1 MSTPKVSV
9 LIPAFNE
16 ESNLQQAVE
25 SILRTGYR
33 NLEIIIGIDGS
44 EDRTLDIAKGL
55 KKRYRS
61 VSFVY
66 HQKRLGTVG
75 NVNSILSKA
84 RGEIILKFDADMRVG
99 NPKKF
104 FSNLTRHFEDKRIG
118 GIAIVGY
125 KGTDK
130 SLDREIENKKKSV
143 IGRGEYVIYELVD
156 MFKRRSLPMSSVP
169 DFPFDIQCFRRSVV
183 PSIDKEVIH
192 DDAFFAFKVLEKGY
206 TIVDGSDVV
215 IIHLGT
221 PKSASGLSNTR
232 IKGQAGWKKISDIYP
247 IDMGKYYR
255 SLIGLFLRNI
265 SKFSPADIIAFFC
278 WSIIFSFSVIKSKLM
293 KPKSSVNVWKK
304 RT

>member
-1 MSTPKVSV
+1 MKPKVSV

-16 ESNLQQAVE
+16 ENNLRQAVDG
-25 SILRTGYR
+25 ILKTGYR
-33 NLEIIIGIDGS
+33 NLEIIIGIDDGS
-44 EDRTLDIAKGL
+44 DGTLNIAKEL
-55 KKRYRS
+55 KSKHKNI
-61 VSFVY
+61 SFVY
-66 HQKRLGTVG
+66 HPARVGTVS
-75 NVNSILSKA
+75 NVNSILKKA

-104 FSNLTRHFEDKRIG
+104 FSNITKYFDDKNVG
-118 GIAIVGY
+118 GISIVGY

-130 SLDREIENKKKSV
+130 ALNREIEEKKNI
-143 IGRGEYVIYELVD
+143 IGRGEYVIYELVN
-156 MFKRRSLPMSSVP
+156 MFKKKSLPLSKVP
-169 DFPFDIQCFRRSVV
+169 DFPFDIQCFRRSLV
-183 PSIDKEVIH
+183 PCIDKEVIH

-215 IIHLGT
+215 IVHLGT

-255 SLIGLFLRNI
+255 SLIGLFIRNI

-278 WSIIFSFSVIKSKLM
+278 WSVIFSFSIIKSKLM